1 MTHQLPSLRPH
12 LPARSGFAAVQV
24 YHHVTCA
31 TDTKNIETVFNAC
44 KEIILRENI
53 TGSGFME

>member
-1 MTHQLPSLRPH
+1 M
-12 LPARSGFAAVQV
+12 AAMQV
-24 YHHVTCA
+24 YVHTTCA

-53 TGSGFME
+53 QGSGFME